1 MGSFI
6 LFKLPNLFNYFNRVS
21 FKMADEQ
28 AAQALFKFFD
38 DNADGGL
45 SFEELKEG
53 MASVGSKYTDADIRA
68 FFDKYDA
75 DKNGIIDF
83 KEFIA
88 LCMSLNDSDTE
99 KAVAKLFS
107 AVDKDGDKSLTH
119 AELRE
124 GISHYTGKPLD
135 DAETTALIKQL
146 DIDGDGEISYL
157 EFTSNMLMKISCAVG
172 ENAAK
177 K

>member
-1 MGSFI
+1 
-6 LFKLPNLFNYFNRVS
+6 
-21 FKMADEQ
+21 MADAE
-28 AAQALFKFFD
+28 ACKALFKFFD

-45 SFEELKEG
+45 SFAELKEG
-53 MASVGSKYTDADIRA
+53 MASVGSKYSDAEMQA
-68 FFDKYDA
+68 FFDKYDV
-75 DKNGIIDF
+75 DKNGLIDF

-99 KAVAKLFS
+99 KAVAKLFA

-124 GISHYTGKPLD
+124 GIAHYTGKSLD

-146 DIDGDGEISYL
+146 DIDGDGEISYT
-157 EFTSNMLMKISCAVG
+157 EFTTNMLMKISCAIG
-172 ENAAK
+172 K